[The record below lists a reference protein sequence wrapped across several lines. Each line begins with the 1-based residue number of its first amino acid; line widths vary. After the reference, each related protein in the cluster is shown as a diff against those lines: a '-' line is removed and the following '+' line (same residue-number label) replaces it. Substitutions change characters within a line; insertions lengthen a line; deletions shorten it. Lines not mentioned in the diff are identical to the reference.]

1 MFNINFDSDLETESI
16 IESEIITETEIESD
30 FGTEINT
37 ETEIESDFDS
47 ETQLSSEND
56 SDFIK
61 KLSNVFEN
69 KKKIKNTTFDTES
82 NFIKTIII
90 KNYFTDSELEKIN
103 KETQKELLNYFLN
116 NINKNINN
124 DKNIETYK
132 YCSKLLKNYKFIK
145 DFNDNDEF
153 LQKYIY
159 CIEFSDNNFIK
170 KGLGLFQK
178 KESNLLYLL
187 NFFKKNKIIR
197 KKHIISN
204 NSIYFYKIK
213 QKNLPF
219 SQRNIKI
226 NI

>member
-103 KETQKELLNYFLN
+103 KETQNELLNYFLN

-124 DKNIETYK
+124 I
-132 YCSKLLKNYKFIK
+132 
-145 DFNDNDEF
+145 
-153 LQKYIY
+153 
-159 CIEFSDNNFIK
+159 
-170 KGLGLFQK
+170 
-178 KESNLLYLL
+178 
-187 NFFKKNKIIR
+187 
-197 KKHIISN
+197 
-204 NSIYFYKIK
+204 
-213 QKNLPF
+213 
-219 SQRNIKI
+219 
-226 NI
+226 